1 MKNSIILA
9 LLIFGFSACKK
20 DKTTSSTK
28 TNGGGNTNTQAY
40 VKFKADGVQ
49 YQYNFGTSFLDNEV
63 EQLGF
68 SYNNGNA
75 SDLNS
80 LIMIYDDQDPL
91 GLSTY
96 TFKENSMNSIIWKKS
111 STDKDNNE
119 YFLFPT
125 GGPKGNATVTITK
138 MKLLPGATE
147 NLYTINGTF
156 EGKLYN
162 NNGASIQITEGEFF
176 NPLTN

>member
-1 MKNSIILA
+1 MKNIILA
-9 LLIFGFSACKK
+9 LLVLSFAACKK
-20 DKTTSSTK
+20 DKTTTPSNN
-28 TNGGGNTNTQAY
+28 NGGGSNTNTKAY
-40 VKFKADGVQ
+40 IKFKADGVQ
-49 YQYNFGTSFLDNEV
+49 YQFDFGTTFLDNEV

-68 SYNNGNA
+68 SYNNGNSNNLA
-75 SDLNS
+75 TML
-80 LIMIYDDQDPL
+80 MIYDDNEPL
-91 GLSTY
+91 GLNTY
-96 TFKENSMNSIIWKKS
+96 TFNQNSMNALTFKKS

-119 YFLFPT
+119 YFLFPIS
-125 GGPKGNATVTITK
+125 GPKGNATVTVTK